1 MLFRKEVREVRFLSP
16 LQGFNEVVQKV
27 EFREDP
33 LTGRWSRI
41 NLERAKRVRQAMG
54 ESPLDLLRESAKGCF
69 FCPENLEDSTP
80 KLPPEFGEERMR
92 KGEATLFPN
101 LFPFAE
107 FHAVVVLSREHLLT
121 VRDFHSRM
129 LEDALRLS
137 FEYFERV
144 KGVEPR
150 AVYAMLNW
158 NHLPSAAASIVHPHF
173 QLLVDRT
180 PTFWLEKVLE
190 GGKRYRRRTGR
201 NFWSDLLREERR
213 RGERWIG
220 EGERIGWL
228 AAFAPQGQNEVWA
241 VFKEA
246 SCFGEV
252 GEEGVGELAE
262 GLSSVLRGYA
272 ELGVETFNLT
282 SFSGPED
289 GRGKKYHR
297 LNLRLISRPPLRPL
311 YTSDSGFMERFQY
324 EPVVE
329 TMPEELAA
337 KLRKI
342 FEGGRR

>member
-1 MLFRKEVREVRFLSP
+1 MRIARFLSP
-16 LQGFNEVVQKV
+16 LEGFTPVAQRV
-27 EFREDP
+27 EFRRDP

-54 ESPLDLLRESAKGCF
+54 ESPLELLKASASGCF
-69 FCPENLEDSTP
+69 FCPENLERSTP

-92 KGEATLFPN
+92 RGEAVLFPN

-121 VRDFHSRM
+121 VREFPPRM

-137 FEYFERV
+137 LEYFGRV
-144 KGVEPR
+144 REVEPGSE
-150 AVYAMLNW
+150 YLMLNW

-173 QLLVDRT
+173 QLLADRT
-180 PTFWLEKVLE
+180 PTFWLGRVME
-190 GGKRYRRRTGR
+190 GGRRYRRRTGR
-201 NFWSDLLREERR
+201 NFWLDLLREERR

-220 EGERIGWL
+220 EGEGICWL

-241 VFKEA
+241 VFRES

-252 GEEGVGELAE
+252 GEEEVRELAE
-262 GLSSVLRGYA
+262 GLSLLLKGYA
-272 ELGVETFNLT
+272 DLGVETFNLT
-282 SFSGPED
+282 SFSGPE
-289 GRGKKYHR
+289 GGGSRGYHR
-297 LNLRLISRPPLRPL
+297 LTLRLISRPPLRPL

-329 TMPEELAA
+329 TVPEELAA
-337 KLRKI
+337 RLRKV
-342 FEGGRR
+342 FEGGEG